1 VARPAAGAGRQ
12 AQVAGLLL
20 TALLGG
26 GACASQGD
34 PPGGPP
40 RTTAPAILRTVPESG
55 AVTPDL
61 HGDAVVQFDEVID
74 EMPSRGGAAGAIS
87 GLAQKVVLSP
97 VGSDVKVSWHRS
109 SIHVS
114 PQEGWKR
121 GRVYHLQLLPG
132 IADLRRNSTK
142 TSTTIVFTTGPA
154 VPAATLVGTVLLW
167 GDQRTLPQAVIR
179 AALLPD
185 TVAYITLTDS
195 AGNFRLAAV
204 PSGRYRVWA
213 IQDENNNRRQDRRE
227 AFDTVTVTV
236 DSTASALLWA
246 FVHDTVG
253 PRVRTVEPIDSLDF
267 RVGFSAPLD
276 PRRALDTA
284 LVRILTL
291 PDSSPVA
298 VRALYTPAKFD
309 SIQARARAVEDSLK
323 RLRDT
328 TARKDTTARARR
340 DTTARP
346 GAPAPAA
353 QRAPAVAGAPGQRR
367 PGGPS
372 DTTAAKVDTARVRKL
387 LAQRP
392 VPYDR
397 VVVQT
402 AQPLAPGGKYLV
414 RVRGATNLSGVAA
427 DAQGVLVVPVPKPVT
442 RDTTKARPKPP

>member
-1 VARPAAGAGRQ
+1 MKPPSGATSSCGASSPTGMSKPSNRASRWMRHRGPRRPERPPTPRPSQHTPCSPIASTPRSACCTQWCRSSPRSCGRSCRGGNRTNCWRPRPGRRQTVVRRAGGRDRPASGVPAPPGRAHAARAPAGGPRRQAHQQEFHRAGARWGGRQGARKGAGVARPAAGAGRQ

-40 RTTAPAILRTVPESG
+40 RTTAPAILRTIPESG

-142 TSTTIVFTTGPA
+142 TGTTIVFTTGPA

-167 GDQRTLPQAVIR
+167 ADQRTLPQAVIR

-253 PRVRTVEPIDSLDF
+253 PRVRTVEPIDSL
-267 RVGFSAPLD
+267 A
-276 PRRALDTA
+276 
-284 LVRILTL
+284 
-291 PDSSPVA
+291 
-298 VRALYTPAKFD
+298 
-309 SIQARARAVEDSLK
+309 
-323 RLRDT
+323 
-328 TARKDTTARARR
+328 
-340 DTTARP
+340 
-346 GAPAPAA
+346 
-353 QRAPAVAGAPGQRR
+353 
-367 PGGPS
+367 
-372 DTTAAKVDTARVRKL
+372 
-387 LAQRP
+387 
-392 VPYDR
+392 
-397 VVVQT
+397 
-402 AQPLAPGGKYLV
+402 
-414 RVRGATNLSGVAA
+414 
-427 DAQGVLVVPVPKPVT
+427 
-442 RDTTKARPKPP
+442 

>member
-142 TSTTIVFTTGPA
+142 TGTTIVFTTGPA

-167 GDQRTLPQAVIR
+167 ADQRTLPQAVIR

-213 IQDENNNRRQDRRE
+213 IQDENSNRRQDRRE

-267 RVGFSAPLD
+267 RVAFSAPLD

-291 PDSSPVA
+291 PDSTPVA

-397 VVVQT
+397 LVVQT